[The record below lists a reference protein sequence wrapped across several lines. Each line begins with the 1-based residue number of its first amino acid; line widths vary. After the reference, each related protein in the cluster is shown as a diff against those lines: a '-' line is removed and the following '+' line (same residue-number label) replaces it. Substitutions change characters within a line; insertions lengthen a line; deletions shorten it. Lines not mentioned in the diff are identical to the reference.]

1 MRNVSNIRVLFILLV
16 GLVTTGCAHKDL
28 IDAGEDYNRQG
39 RYELAV
45 VKYSKALELKPN
57 NKKTREK
64 LAIAQ
69 LQLDLW
75 LDDLLLDADAAKQNG
90 LEGRALLLY
99 SKVAKLRKAP
109 HALAQYKLLHQ
120 QLGNDVR
127 YKVAAQYPTTLGKNL
142 GHRLKD
148 IQIINKAD
156 ESQSN
161 QFAVKL
167 SYSKPAFKT
176 RTKLKDR
183 TQSYV
188 SGVETVANPDYLHL
202 QDDIAQDRENVHN
215 YAGQYDHLYSDVQAS
230 QRKLTSLRKDREIAQ
245 LKMGNAQPNSSTYQH
260 WYSEVNRLNR
270 LVSNAEQSL
279 SNFQHEYDD
288 IDHKL
293 TSVKQQLS
301 EHLNEL
307 SYLHPTA
314 QQDVY
319 SDYNYQIK
327 EVTRMAVGKLTLA
340 FAGEGSKLKNIS
352 ASDTDI
358 GHESHPTINLD
369 FNPVKLKNESRL
381 TSDYYSDARRQAEKS
396 ITRHMTDYRN
406 NLRDKANQ
414 LSGTDE
420 RLEGWVRYGLS
431 GAKGVDQ
438 GTARRM
444 QNQLQQEFGIA
455 GEFDINKLLHL
466 YILR

>member
-16 GLVTTGCAHKDL
+16 GLVTTGCAHKEL

-57 NKKTREK
+57 NKKTRAK
-64 LAIAQ
+64 LNIAQ

-75 LDDLLLDADAAKQNG
+75 LDDLLIEADAAKQNG
-90 LEGRALLLY
+90 LDGRALLLY
-99 SKVAKLRKAP
+99 SKVAKLRNEPDARD
-109 HALAQYKLLHQ
+109 QYKQLHQ

-148 IQIINKAD
+148 IQVINKAD
-156 ESQSN
+156 KNQSN

-167 SYSKPAFKT
+167 SYSKPTFKT

-183 TQSYV
+183 SKSYV

-202 QDDIAQDRENVHN
+202 QDDIRQDRENVHN
-215 YAGQYDHLYSDVQAS
+215 YAEQYDHLYLDVQAA

-245 LKMGNAQPNSSTYQH
+245 LKMGNAPQNSSTYQH
-260 WYSEVNRLNR
+260 WNKEVNRLNG

-293 TSVKQQLS
+293 TSIKKQLS
-301 EHLNEL
+301 KHLNEL

-319 SDYNYQIK
+319 SDYDYQVK
-327 EVTRMAVGKLTLA
+327 EVTRMATGKLTLA
-340 FAGEGSKLKNIS
+340 FVGEGSKSKNIS
-352 ASDTDI
+352 TSNTDI
-358 GHESHPTINLD
+358 GHESHPTIDLD
-369 FNPVKLKNESRL
+369 HNPVKLKTKPRM
-381 TSDYYSDARRQAEKS
+381 TSDYYGEARKQAEKAL
-396 ITRHMTDYRN
+396 TQHMTDYRN
-406 NLRDKANQ
+406 NLRDEANQ
-414 LSGTDE
+414 LSGIDE
-420 RLEGWVRYGLS
+420 KLEAWVRYGLS
-431 GAKGVDQ
+431 GEKGVDQ
-438 GTARRM
+438 ATKRRM

-455 GEFDINKLLHL
+455 GEFNINKLLHL
-466 YILR
+466 YIVR